1 MSLLSD
7 AAELQPELAELR
19 HALHR
24 EPEIGLQLP
33 LTQQKILDTLEGLPL
48 EISTGTDTSSVIAV
62 LRGGAGGGEEAR
74 VVLLRGD
81 MDALPVQEETGVD
94 YTSTIDNAMHACG
107 HDLHMAM
114 LVGAVRLLC
123 AHRDELAG
131 DVIFMFQPGEEG
143 WDGAGVML
151 AEGVLDAAGPRPIAA
166 YGLHVFSAMERQGVF
181 MTKPGAML
189 SGSDEL
195 HVTVRGSGG
204 HGASPYLAKDPVP
217 VVAEMVLALQSMVT
231 RRFNIFD
238 PVLVTVGLLQAGS
251 KANVI
256 PGSAHFEATIRTY
269 SDAARA
275 TMTEIAPRL
284 INGIAEAHGLEADVD
299 YVTQYPV
306 TMNDETETEFAAQ
319 TIAALLGDDRQL
331 SISDPWAASE
341 DFSRVLAE
349 VPGSFVFL
357 GAVLTGSDPA
367 EAAFN
372 HSPYAAFDDAVLSDG
387 AAVLAEL
394 AMKRLARAADP
405 DERTDPGR

>member
-1 MSLLSD
+1 MTLLTD

-33 LTQQKILDTLEGLPL
+33 LTQQKILDALDGLPL
-48 EISTGTDTSSVIAV
+48 EISTGTGTSSVTAV
-62 LRGGAGGGEEAR
+62 LRGGAGGEGEAR

-81 MDALPVQEETGVD
+81 MDGLPVQEQTGVEF
-94 YTSTIDNAMHACG
+94 TSTIDNAMHACG
-107 HDLHMAM
+107 HDLHMTM

-217 VVAEMVLALQSMVT
+217 VVAEMVMALQSMVT

-256 PGSAHFEATIRTY
+256 PGTAHFEATIRTY
-269 SDAARA
+269 SDEARA

-306 TMNDETETEFAAQ
+306 TMNDETETAFAAE
-319 TIAALLGDDRQL
+319 TIATLLGADRQL
-331 SISDPWAASE
+331 GISDPWAASE

-357 GAVLTGSDPA
+357 GAVLTGADPDD
-367 EAAFN
+367 AAFN
-372 HSPYAAFDDAVLSDG
+372 HSPSAAFDDAVLSDG

-394 AMKRLARAADP
+394 AMKRL
-405 DERTDPGR
+405 GRSD

>member
-1 MSLLSD
+1 MSLLDD
-7 AAELQPELAELR
+7 AAALQPELAELR

-33 LTQQKILDTLEGLPL
+33 LTQQKLLDALDGLPL
-48 EISTGTDTSSVIAV
+48 EISTGTDTTSITAI
-62 LRGGAGGGEEAR
+62 LRGGRRDGSAPT

-81 MDALPVQEETGVD
+81 MDGLPVQEQTDLD
-94 YTSTIDNAMHACG
+94 YASTIDNAMHACG

-123 AHRDELAG
+123 DRRDELPG
-131 DVIFMFQPGEEG
+131 DVLFMFQPGEEG

-151 AEGVLDAAGPRPIAA
+151 AEGLLDAAGPRPVAA
-166 YGLHVFSAMERQGVF
+166 YGLHVFSGMERQGVF

-195 HVTVRGSGG
+195 HVTVHGSGG

-217 VVAEMVLALQSMVT
+217 VVAEMVMALQSMVT

-256 PGSAHFEATIRTY
+256 PGVARFEATVRTY
-269 SDAARA
+269 SEAARA
-275 TMTEIAPRL
+275 TMTEIAPKL
-284 INGIAEAHGLEADVD
+284 IRGIADAHGLSAEVD

-306 TMNDETETEFAAQ
+306 TMNDEDETAFAAA
-319 TIAALLGDDRQL
+319 TIADLLGADRQL
-331 SISDPWAASE
+331 DISDPWAASE

-357 GAVLTGSDPA
+357 GAVLTGNDPA

-372 HSPYAAFDDAVLSDG
+372 HSPSAAFDDAVLGDG

-394 AMKRLARAADP
+394 AIRRLDRD
-405 DERTDPGR
+405 